1 MSSKGTSSKKMFL
14 SKKSSNSLLK
24 LNLRF
29 SVFSKVHLVVLI
41 LQETFVSSQCCQPQ
55 VVSLSSEFIVVI
67 CHIVWFQGLISTIAK
82 RPWRNVLNLIVS
94 IILCVCVTYC
104 RAYIFYRLLIENNFL
119 FSDPRGMSGVVYSRL
134 HYSHKFLIHHFY
146 IPLSIIHPGG

>member
-29 SVFSKVHLVVLI
+29 SVFSKVHLVMWE
-41 LQETFVSSQCCQPQ
+41 LQKTLVSSQCCQPQ

-82 RPWRNVLNLIVS
+82 RPWRKVLNLIVS
-94 IILCVCVTYC
+94 IILCVCVTSC

-119 FSDPRGMSGVVYSRL
+119 FSDPRGMSGVVYSRVCNL
-134 HYSHKFLIHHFY
+134 YHF
-146 IPLSIIHPGG
+146 